1 MMVVEAN
8 RPRLIELIV
17 SVVLGVGAVIAVMIR
32 YTSDISYASIQ
43 SFCSQ
48 ALRNSVAN
56 NGPLAPFIVV
66 VALAFVYISMYTI
79 CLCR

>member
-48 ALRNSVAN
+48 ALDSVAN
-56 NGPLAPFIVV
+56 QWSIGPI
-66 VALAFVYISMYTI
+66 YCCGGIGICNISMYTI

>member
-32 YTSDISYASIQ
+32 
-43 SFCSQ
+43 
-48 ALRNSVAN
+48 
-56 NGPLAPFIVV
+56 
-66 VALAFVYISMYTI
+66 
-79 CLCR
+79 

>member
-1 MMVVEAN
+1 MVVEAN

-48 ALRNSVAN
+48 ALDSVAN

-66 VALAFVYISMYTI
+66 VALAFVIYRCIP
-79 CLCR
+79 LE